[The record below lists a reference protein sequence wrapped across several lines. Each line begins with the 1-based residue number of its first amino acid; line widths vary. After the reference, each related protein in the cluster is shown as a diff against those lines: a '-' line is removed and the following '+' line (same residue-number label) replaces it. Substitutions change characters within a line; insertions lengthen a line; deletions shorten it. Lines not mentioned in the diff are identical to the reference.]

1 MFSISYIVFIDFVY
15 INNYCF
21 NTDYSLMKSLQKLC
35 LFIFLLCTAMTCED
49 EFVYRVSPTGF
60 ELTHTDNSGERPLA
74 VDTSVHIKKEAYVLK
89 VDLSLVDERGE
100 SNFSPDHTYQLDN
113 PIKDIQVLSLD
124 LNNNNLPIYKD
135 VTGDFKCYQ
144 IDDKP
149 GNYKIIPLSM
159 TYIESVV
166 NPTIYMALLN
176 ILKPGEYQFKVNIVL
191 MNDNSLEHTTGRITL
206 Y

>member
-1 MFSISYIVFIDFVY
+1 
-15 INNYCF
+15 
-21 NTDYSLMKSLQKLC
+21 MKSLQKLC

-89 VDLSLVDERGE
+89 VDLSLADERGE

-113 PIKDIQVLSLD
+113 PIKNIQILSLD
-124 LNNNNLPIYKD
+124 LDDNNPPINKD

-176 ILKPGEYQFKVNIVL
+176 IPEPGEYQFKVNIVL
-191 MNDNSLEHTTGRITL
+191 MNDKSLEHTTGRIML